1 MDRKFAM
8 RFLIIILFPIIE
20 NLKPVLPSINS
31 GPEPVE
37 GSQIELSE
45 I

>member
-1 MDRKFAM
+1 MKNFGWS
-8 RFLIIILFPIIE
+8 LVPPSIG

-37 GSQIELSE
+37 GSRAEGSKI
-45 I
+45 